1 MWDKNSSKKS
11 ALMFNMTIPVIER
24 ELSGKIINLE
34 SQDDNNV
41 AKLLDQKCA
50 IDGLL
55 IHNKGVYGLAH
66 RVGYNYD
73 WHTFTIR
80 IEDSTSSC
88 TEIDHLK
95 STGLKPKYHIQSYI
109 KGDVVL
115 SMAIAKTEDLVDY
128 IEKYSPKIKTCSTS
142 GDKFAIID
150 WTEFKAVGYK
160 IKILRGNELCLT

>member
-11 ALMFNMTIPVIER
+11 ALTFNMTIPFIER
-24 ELSGKIINLE
+24 ELGGKIINLE
-34 SQDDNNV
+34 LQDDQIS
-41 AKLLDQKCA
+41 KILDQKCA

-55 IHNKGVYGLAH
+55 IHTKGVYGLAH

-80 IEDSTSSC
+80 IEDSESSC
-88 TEIDHLK
+88 TEINHLK

-128 IEKYSPKIKTCSTS
+128 IEKYDPKIKTCSSS

-150 WTEFKAVGYK
+150 WYNFKSVGYK
-160 IKILRGNELCLT
+160 IKILKGDDLCLT

>member
-1 MWDKNSSKKS
+1 MWDKDASKKS
-11 ALMFNMTIPVIER
+11 ALMFSLTIPFIER
-24 ELSGKIINLE
+24 ELGGKIINLE
-34 SQDDNNV
+34 LQDDQIS
-41 AKLLDQKCA
+41 KILDQKCA

-55 IHNKGVYGLAH
+55 IHTKGVYGLAH

-80 IEDSTSSC
+80 IEDSESSC
-88 TEIDHLK
+88 TEINHLK

-128 IEKYSPKIKTCSTS
+128 IEKYDPKIKTCSAS

-150 WTEFKAVGYK
+150 WYEFKSADYK
-160 IKILRGNELCLT
+160 IKILKGDDLCLT

>member
-1 MWDKNSSKKS
+1 MWDKDAGKKS
-11 ALMFNMTIPVIER
+11 ALMFNLTIPLIER
-24 ELSGKIINLE
+24 ELGGKIINLE
-34 SQDDNNV
+34 LQDDQIS
-41 AKLLDQKCA
+41 KILDQKCA

-55 IHNKGVYGLAH
+55 IHTKGVYGLAH

-80 IEDSTSSC
+80 IEDSESSC
-88 TEIDHLK
+88 TEINHLK

-128 IEKYSPKIKTCSTS
+128 IEKYDPKIKTCSSS

-150 WTEFKAVGYK
+150 WFEFKTAGYK
-160 IKILRGNELCLT
+160 IKVLKGSDLYE

>member
-1 MWDKNSSKKS
+1 MWDKDSAKKS
-11 ALMFNMTIPVIER
+11 SLMFNLIIPYAER
-24 ELSGKIINLE
+24 ELGGKIINLE
-34 SQDDNNV
+34 VKDDNEI

-73 WHTFTIR
+73 WHTFTVR
-80 IEDSTSSC
+80 IEDSVSSY
-88 TEIDHLK
+88 TELDHLM
-95 STGLKPKYHIQSYI
+95 SSGLKPKYHIQSYI

-115 SMAIAKTEDLVDY
+115 SMAIARSEDLVTY
-128 IEKYSPKIKTCSTS
+128 INNYSPKIKKCSTS

-150 WTEFKAVGYK
+150 WFEFKDAGYK
-160 IKILRGNELCLT
+160 IKILKGSDLYE